1 MSSSI
6 VNAQGN
12 RLSGGV
18 GTRLLGKMDVKVARH
33 VLGKDTKTDGDK
45 IEDAARS
52 FVDDLNTELSKIG
65 EQLVDNPWAAP
76 PVAEGAEAQSQSQ
89 PSESTFVQ
97 YDHRGKRSGV
107 VREKLLDLGFYIGC
121 RVVRKADPTDVI
133 QVTGFSDDDGLSGLA
148 VAEDGSV
155 TRTERSIVAGD
166 LADWEVAKKAPDVV
180 DLSKT
185 SPANDDA
192 YFSSIVKSHV
202 VLAIAGK
209 AMDIGTPAV
218 VAQTAPTNS
227 VFAGADFEAGE
238 LILVFESRKLVIAK
252 SGVECN
258 KKGVVVKLPPSFDN
272 RVSYIVGSNGDGF
285 FSPAWHV
292 RDGDGR
298 EPHNMVLRHETVLSN
313 IGKSSVEIGV
323 PVLVNAS
330 AIKEGD
336 ELIADK
342 KANSEDAVA
351 GSNVVVE
358 GTASASTAGASSIA
372 SDAAAHAQKRQG
384 AGKKGG
390 QPKKQRK

>member
-1 MSSSI
+1 M
-6 VNAQGN
+6 
-12 RLSGGV
+12 
-18 GTRLLGKMDVKVARH
+18 
-33 VLGKDTKTDGDK
+33 
-45 IEDAARS
+45 
-52 FVDDLNTELSKIG
+52 
-65 EQLVDNPWAAP
+65 
-76 PVAEGAEAQSQSQ
+76 
-89 PSESTFVQ
+89 
-97 YDHRGKRSGV
+97 
-107 VREKLLDLGFYIGC
+107 
-121 RVVRKADPTDVI
+121 
-133 QVTGFSDDDGLSGLA
+133 
-148 VAEDGSV
+148 AEDGSV
-155 TRTERSIVAGD
+155 TRTDRSIVAGD
-166 LADWEVAKKAPDVV
+166 LVDWEVAKKAPEVV

-185 SPANDDA
+185 TPANDDA
-192 YFSSIVKSHV
+192 HFSGSVKSHV
-202 VLAIAGK
+202 FLAIAGK

-292 RDGDGR
+292 RDGDGQK
-298 EPHNMVLRHETVLSN
+298 PHNMVLRHETVLSN